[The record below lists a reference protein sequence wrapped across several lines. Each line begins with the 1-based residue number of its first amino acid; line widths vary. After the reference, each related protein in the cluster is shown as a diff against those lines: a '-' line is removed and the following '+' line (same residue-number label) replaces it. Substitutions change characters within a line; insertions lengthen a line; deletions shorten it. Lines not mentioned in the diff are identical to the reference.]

1 MTKVCHVALL
11 LAAAL
16 FALTACQ
23 SGGQGGAGKGP
34 ATPELTKVD
43 AIFINSAGTAGLAE
57 VAFGQ
62 LAATQAKD
70 PAVRQ
75 LAEQIVADFTEI
87 DRQVAALAQT
97 AGMASPTDMDG
108 RHQMLYRQLEPLNGP
123 AFDRAYVNGQLQDL
137 TMAIQAFQA
146 ESDSGSKPGVRSLA
160 TQSLPTLQQHLRTAA
175 GIAAL

>member
-1 MTKVCHVALL
+1 M
-11 LAAAL
+11 
-16 FALTACQ
+16 
-23 SGGQGGAGKGP
+23 
-34 ATPELTKVD
+34 D

-146 ESDSGSKPGVRSLA
+146 EIGQRVEAGGTEPRHAV
-160 TQSLPTLQQHLRTAA
+160 SLPTLQQHLRTAA